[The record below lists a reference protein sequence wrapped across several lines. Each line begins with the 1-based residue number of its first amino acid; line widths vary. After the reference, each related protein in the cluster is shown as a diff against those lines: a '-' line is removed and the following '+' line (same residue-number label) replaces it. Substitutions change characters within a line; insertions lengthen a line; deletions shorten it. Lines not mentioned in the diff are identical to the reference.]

1 MYCGDVGFGTV
12 SEAFAS
18 SYLECKGEMASAV
31 QFSRFKPEGHDWV
44 LSEELELPQLSQCQS
59 PTSLS
64 IAPH

>member
-31 QFSRFKPEGHDWV
+31 LSLKDMA